1 MAFLRLMLLGLIVC
15 TAAYLLISV
24 YSRSVRR
31 EKLEKR
37 WAAEHPEGG
46 DPAARDTYIEQG
58 MAEYQRGFRRKLIW
72 LVYVVPLIA
81 LIAVQYVVNVN

>member
-1 MAFLRLMLLGLIVC
+1 MGFVRLMFLGLIAC

-46 DPAARDTYIEQG
+46 DPEARDAYIETG
-58 MAEYQRGFRRKLIW
+58 MTEYHRGFRKKLIW

-81 LIAVQYVVNVN
+81 LLVVQYLVNFD

>member
-1 MAFLRLMLLGLIVC
+1 MGFVRLVVFGFIAM

-37 WAAEHPEGG
+37 WAAENTDGG
-46 DPAARDTYIEQG
+46 DPVARDAYIEGG
-58 MAEYQRGFRRKLIW
+58 MREYQSGFRRKLIV
-72 LVYVVPLIA
+72 LVYIVPTVLVAAIHV
-81 LIAVQYVVNVN
+81 LTTYY

>member
-1 MAFLRLMLLGLIVC
+1 MAFIRLMLLGLIAC

-37 WAAEHPEGG
+37 WAEEHPEGG
-46 DPAARDTYIEQG
+46 DPVARDAYIEQG
-58 MAEYQRGFRRKLIW
+58 MADYQRGFRRKLIW